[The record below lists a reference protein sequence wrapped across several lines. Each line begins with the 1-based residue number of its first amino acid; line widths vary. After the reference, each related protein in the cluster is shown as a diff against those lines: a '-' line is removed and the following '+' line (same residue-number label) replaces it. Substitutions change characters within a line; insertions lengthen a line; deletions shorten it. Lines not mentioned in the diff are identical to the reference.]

1 MALWQVSGGTPHE
14 ETLRVG
20 GVGLG
25 EFARV
30 KLSMIQSLDD
40 YEATGTYDYDHEY
53 DIMSVAVNMYGGE
66 GFFDAFPFQSTSAGE
81 IHTHPA

>member
-1 MALWQVSGGTPHE
+1 MSEHSGAPLRTPGIETSLPQLPIAENDETYGARGGGLTALWQVSGGTPHE

-40 YEATGTYDYDHEY
+40 YEATG
-53 DIMSVAVNMYGGE
+53 
-66 GFFDAFPFQSTSAGE
+66 
-81 IHTHPA
+81 